1 MPPQP
6 LLYLTVFM
14 RGVIVGN
21 QMNLPVH
28 RGRHIDQAQELKPLL
43 VAMPLLAKANDSTGG
58 GVHGGEQR
66 RRAIAFVIV
75 RQCLQSAGEQ
85 ILAAGATDKELL
97 ELVGTFSAKTLGI
110 EP

>member
-1 MPPQP
+1 MV
-6 LLYLTVFM
+6 LW
-14 RGVIVGN
+14 
-21 QMNLPVH
+21 
-28 RGRHIDQAQELKPLL
+28 QALD
-43 VAMPLLAKANDSTGG
+43 NDPAVRQFDGG
-58 GVHGGEQR
+58 KQR